1 MLRNSHLPDETEIA
15 CHILGVTEWN
25 TLIKALH
32 FSGLNC
38 SVWEKRF
45 NGVWDRITVPCIRP
59 EAFFLPQARSLPPTA
74 PKIFQAVTIFIPSY
88 YTSLSNEAE
97 QPLIKED
104 QNRQESHGC

>member
-25 TLIKALH
+25 TLINGLH

-59 EAFFLPQARSLPPTA
+59 EAVFCLRQDHYLPLLHGFFKL
-74 PKIFQAVTIFIPSY
+74 
-88 YTSLSNEAE
+88 
-97 QPLIKED
+97 
-104 QNRQESHGC
+104 